1 MIADVARVAVTHSEA
16 FPARRG
22 PCYHDADYSN
32 RRRCAGRL
40 THWMPPRATRAV
52 LYCARPA
59 AREAGGSE
67 ARGWE
72 GVTGMAGKRIRA
84 ARTAG
89 VLACA
94 AFASLLTLLVA
105 LPSAGADPTPSL
117 TIQTPAPI
125 GPTSEGPVGTNVT
138 VAGQGF
144 TPTDTVVLGY
154 ASADQGCATGEVNLD
169 PSISGTVGPDGSFT
183 LTFPWPASAPNIGA
197 RYFICAT
204 DTTPAT
210 PGTPTPSVPVRLP
223 PNLQGGRE
231 PAAEHHAGA
240 GAGSQRRHARPRPRP
255 RSRSVARSPCTAANY
270 QPGGKPLEGTA
281 AQQSVLG
288 ALRPDGLFGG
298 DAGDRGLIHRN

>member
-1 MIADVARVAVTHSEA
+1 M
-16 FPARRG
+16 
-22 PCYHDADYSN
+22 
-32 RRRCAGRL
+32 
-40 THWMPPRATRAV
+40 
-52 LYCARPA
+52 
-59 AREAGGSE
+59 GSE

-210 PGTPTPSVPVRLP
+210 PGTPTPSVPVSSSPQTFKVDASQP
-223 PNLQGGRE
+223 PGIMLAPGLGPNGATPVPGQTSFTIGGQNRPHRGE
-231 PAAEHHAGA
+231 LSAG
-240 GAGSQRRHARPRPRP
+240 RRTP
-255 RSRSVARSPCTAANY
+255 
-270 QPGGKPLEGTA
+270 
-281 AQQSVLG
+281 
-288 ALRPDGLFGG
+288 
-298 DAGDRGLIHRN
+298 